1 MQNLF
6 SNLLRLGITVSISD
20 RETFVS
26 KVSEVIEGF
35 NKEPE
40 KAGKWAKA
48 ILDYLEDTKSN
59 INLETSIKSAVSDSD
74 FPDKSRIDELTQAIK
89 NLTQELQQQKEKK

>member
-1 MQNLF
+1 
-6 SNLLRLGITVSISD
+6 
-20 RETFVS
+20 
-26 KVSEVIEGF
+26 
-35 NKEPE
+35 
-40 KAGKWAKA
+40 
-48 ILDYLEDTKSN
+48 LDYLEDTKSN

>member
-40 KAGKWAKA
+40 KAGK
-48 ILDYLEDTKSN
+48 
-59 INLETSIKSAVSDSD
+59 
-74 FPDKSRIDELTQAIK
+74 
-89 NLTQELQQQKEKK
+89 